1 MTFNIEAAIWHLI
14 LLDTI
19 GANLVAWFFAS
30 WYRENFK
37 TLHKYF
43 PLTKAWSFVYL
54 VLVLWVG
61 WVLYRLG
68 ILPW

>member
-1 MTFNIEAAIWHLI
+1 MTFNIEAAIWYLI

-19 GANLVAWFFAS
+19 GANLVAWFFTS

-37 TLHKYF
+37 TLYKYF